1 MNVSE
6 RIREKGEKRRVGVK
20 VEGEDKTKR
29 ERERER
35 EKSLLVAPLEF
46 SSGDVDAQSC
56 FLNTW
61 PVG

>member
-35 EKSLLVAPLEF
+35 ERKVCWLLLW
-46 SSGDVDAQSC
+46 S
-56 FLNTW
+56 FLRVTSTHSH
-61 PVG
+61 VS